1 MDILNDP
8 LLLIFWALAMLGV
21 GAFAGLIAG
30 LLGVGGGIVIVPAL
44 YHVLALMDV
53 SEAIRMHVAVG
64 SSLAIIIPT
73 SLISARSHYRREA
86 VDVPLLKRW
95 ILPLLVGVIVGAV
108 VAAYLNGNVLAAVFA
123 VVALLVSIRM
133 LRGEDTLN
141 LAESL
146 PGEPIRSL
154 LASFIGMVS
163 TMMGIGGG
171 TLTVPLLSACNYP
184 IRRAVGTASAVGIVI
199 AIPGAIGFLVS
210 GQGIEGR
217 PPLTIGYINLVAFCL
232 IVPTTTLLAPYG
244 ARLAHTIK
252 PGRLKIAF
260 ALFLLATSLRL
271 FYDLFT
277 AFQAG

>member
-1 MDILNDP
+1 MDILNEP

-53 SEAIRMHVAVG
+53 GEAIRMHVAVG

-86 VDVPLLKRW
+86 VDLPLLKRW
-95 ILPLLVGVIVGAV
+95 VLSLLAGVIVGTV

-123 VVALLVSIRM
+123 VVALLVSLRM

-141 LAESL
+141 LAEAL
-146 PGEPIRSL
+146 PGEPLRSL
-154 LASFIGMVS
+154 LGSFIGMIS

-184 IRRAVGTASAVGIVI
+184 IRRAVGTAAAVGIVI
-199 AIPGAIGFLVS
+199 AIPGAIGFLIS
-210 GQGIEGR
+210 GQGVEGR
-217 PPLTIGYINLVAFCL
+217 PPLTIGYVNLVAFCL

-252 PGRLKIAF
+252 PGKLKIAF

-271 FYDLFT
+271 SYDLFT

>member
-86 VDVPLLKRW
+86 VDLPLLKRW

-210 GQGIEGR
+210 GQGVEGR

>member
-1 MDILNDP
+1 MDILNEP

-53 SEAIRMHVAVG
+53 GEAIRMHVAVG

-86 VDVPLLKRW
+86 VDLPLLKRW
-95 ILPLLVGVIVGAV
+95 ILPLLAGVIIGTV

-146 PGEPIRSL
+146 PGEPLRSL
-154 LASFIGMVS
+154 LGSFIGMIS

-199 AIPGAIGFLVS
+199 AIPGAIGFLIS
-210 GQGIEGR
+210 GQGVEGR
-217 PPLTIGYINLVAFCL
+217 PPLTIGYVNLVAFCL

-252 PGRLKIAF
+252 PGKLKIAF

>member
-1 MDILNDP
+1 M
-8 LLLIFWALAMLGV
+8 LAV

-30 LLGVGGGIVIVPAL
+30 LLGVGGGIVVVPAL

-53 SEAIRMHVAVG
+53 NEAIRMHIAVG

-73 SLISARSHYRREA
+73 SLISARAHYRREA
-86 VDVPLLKRW
+86 VDVPLLKKW
-95 ILPLLVGVIVGAV
+95 VAPLLAGVVIGSVI
-108 VAAYLNGNVLAAVFA
+108 AAYLDGNLLAAVFA
-123 VVALLVSIRM
+123 VVALLVAIRM
-133 LRGEDTLN
+133 LRGEDSVKLT
-141 LAESL
+141 EKL
-146 PGEPIRSL
+146 PGEPLRSL
-154 LASFIGMVS
+154 LAGLIGMIS

-171 TLTVPLLSACNYP
+171 TLTVPLLSACNYQ

-210 GQGIEGR
+210 GLGAEGR
-217 PPLTIGYINLVAFCL
+217 PPLTFGYINLVAFCL

-252 PGRLKIAF
+252 PRLLKIAF
-260 ALFLLATSLRL
+260 AVFLLITSLRL

-277 AFQAG
+277 ALQGT

>member
-86 VDVPLLKRW
+86 VDLPLLKRW
-95 ILPLLVGVIVGAV
+95 VVPLLVGVIVGAV

-210 GQGIEGR
+210 GQGVEGR

>member
-1 MDILNDP
+1 MDILNEP

-53 SEAIRMHVAVG
+53 GEAIRMHVAVG

-73 SLISARSHYRREA
+73 SIISARSHYRREA
-86 VDVPLLKRW
+86 VDLPLLKRW
-95 ILPLLVGVIVGAV
+95 VAPLLGGVVIGTV
-108 VAAYLNGNVLAAVFA
+108 VAAYLNGNILAAVFA
-123 VVALLVSIRM
+123 VVALLVSLRM
-133 LRGEDTLN
+133 LRGENTLN

-146 PGEPIRSL
+146 PGEPLRSL
-154 LASFIGMVS
+154 LGSFIGMIS

-184 IRRAVGTASAVGIVI
+184 IRRAVGTAAAVGIVI
-199 AIPGAIGFLVS
+199 AIPGAIGFLIS
-210 GQGIEGR
+210 GQGVEGR
-217 PPLTIGYINLVAFCL
+217 PPLTIGYVNLVAFCL

-252 PGRLKIAF
+252 PGKLKIAF